1 MKKKTSS
8 MPEQLNSSTLFIFM
22 RIIGSIEHPTL
33 KISVFKMDNR
43 LSVKF
48 ENGLYEQTFKLG
60 ADERLSTV
68 EAVAQWADPALLADI
83 QSNFQ
88 RMHQARMAAFERS
101 FPASAEA
108 VFEEII

>member
-1 MKKKTSS
+1 ML
-8 MPEQLNSSTLFIFM
+8 EQLNGSTSFIFM

-68 EAVAQWADPALLADI
+68 EAVAQWADSVLLADI

-101 FPASAEA
+101 FPATTEA